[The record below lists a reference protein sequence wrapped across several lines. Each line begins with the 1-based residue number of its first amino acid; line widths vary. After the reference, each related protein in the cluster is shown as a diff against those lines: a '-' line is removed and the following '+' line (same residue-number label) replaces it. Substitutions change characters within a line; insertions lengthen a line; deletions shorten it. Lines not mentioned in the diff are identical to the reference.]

1 MIKPSITTRV
11 TAILAVLGSM
21 VQDPDGAAAADWRVP
36 DRAPLLTPWASEVS
50 PANAWPE
57 YPRPTLVRAAWQNL
71 NGLWE
76 YAVTDRN
83 RTAPPSEFD
92 GQILVP

>member
-21 VQDPDGAAAADWRVP
+21 VQDPDGAAAADWKVP

-50 PANAWPE
+50 L
-57 YPRPTLVRAAWQNL
+57 PTPYQSIR
-71 NGLWE
+71 GRRS
-76 YAVTDRN
+76 YARRG
-83 RTAPPSEFD
+83 RT
-92 GQILVP
+92 